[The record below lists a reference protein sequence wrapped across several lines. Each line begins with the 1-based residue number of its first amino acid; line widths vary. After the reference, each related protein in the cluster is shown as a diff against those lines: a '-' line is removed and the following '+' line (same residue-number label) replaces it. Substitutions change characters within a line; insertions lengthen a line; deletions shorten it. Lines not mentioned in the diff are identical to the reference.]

1 MADKPDK
8 PVFLTR
14 QGLEKLEKELYVLET
29 EKRAQVA
36 ARIQS
41 AKEEGDISENAEYDD
56 AKHEQGFVEGR
67 IMTLRAMIS
76 NAVVIEE
83 NGAPSDQVG
92 LGSRVTVLEDGID
105 EPVVYD
111 VVGSAEADPLN
122 GRISNESPIGRAL
135 MGQRARAVV
144 SYQAPDG
151 EIRLTILSIE

>member
-1 MADKPDK
+1 MVDKADKS
-8 PVFLTR
+8 VFLTR

-56 AKHEQGFVEGR
+56 AKHEQAFVEGR

-76 NAVVIEE
+76 NAVVIEDS
-83 NGAPSDQVG
+83 GPSDQVG
-92 LGSRVTVLEDGID
+92 LGSRVTVLEDGIE
-105 EPVVYD
+105 EPVVYEI
-111 VVGSAEADPLN
+111 VGSAEADPIN

-135 MGQRARAVV
+135 MGRRARAVV

-151 EIRLTILSIE
+151 EIRLTILGIE